1 MTHPEKCNGE
11 CIHEEDL
18 KDQNKYIQ
26 LILRELG
33 IKDYKNG
40 DRDKR
45 IAKLTERLEELG
57 ERTEDEDKTLSEK
70 VNQILIMMESKASKT
85 ELPSKFLIYVNT
97 LILAMFVLAVIIDN
111 AKDIFCRLLGL

>member
-1 MTHPEKCNGE
+1 MTPPEKCNGE

-33 IKDYKNG
+33 IKEYKNG

-45 IAKLTERLEELG
+45 ISELTKRLDKLG
-57 ERTEDEDKTLSEK
+57 ERTEDEDKTISEK
-70 VNQILIMMESKASKT
+70 VSQILIILESKANKT

-97 LILAMFVLAVIIDN
+97 LILAMFVLAIIFDS
-111 AKDIFCRLLGL
+111 AKGILCRLLGL